1 MEVCGRRRYDSTP
14 PPVHH
19 LPAYV
24 ALERWA
30 PTRRVVV
37 VAPVDASGPRRL
49 LAAGARGVI
58 VVGGDL
64 PPIPGTERYE
74 GVPKIPAGDA
84 TVDMVACIEAYGT
97 LGDTERHQ
105 LVREAYRVLRPGGI
119 FAAWIRHPPGP
130 EDTVDFWTLEEELSA
145 VYERTYMVAQ
155 MPWRGFSLAPV
166 LDQLQGGAEGAGTGS
181 APTLT
186 LDEGLL
192 DVLPEASHYLAIAF
206 RQRPSAKLVERLTA
220 ECLLVPT
227 PEVAPEPVTVV
238 PTPVPVVEAR
248 VELDALREELGHARV
263 REATLTQQ
271 VTSLQAEMR
280 EADAAARELEQSAD
294 VQLQAARDES
304 QRHQARARALEQDL
318 SRRVQALQ
326 GEVAQA
332 RKRAKALEEGL
343 EERVA
348 VLREQAEQAAARARA
363 LEEQL
368 AQVRDEDLP
377 RQLEA
382 LRQQLQRSQAAY
394 EDTEA
399 EREEL
404 QAQLRTKTTDITV
417 LTGSVR
423 DLEQSLARMSERLEA
438 RARELES
445 QSNARAELQQ
455 RHDALVEERDR
466 LEHQVQVAIA
476 EREGARQL
484 AARVEAELE
493 QARRRLGEQQEALST
508 RTQEASRLAGEQQA
522 LRERLQHQEAMLDQT
537 RSRAEELSA
546 TAAAGHEQGRMLAEV
561 ARDRDN
567 LREELG
573 KRAAEIDRLD
583 ERLWEIREELQKE
596 RLDAVRMAAEL
607 ERLRDQSDRA
617 REAEQ
622 ARAREVEQLSKELR
636 GLEVEHAESLGALRS
651 RDEEAS
657 RLRRDLA
664 VLSGESADL
673 ASLRVELG
681 ARGREL
687 AERED
692 QLQQARAREADAM
705 ALARRREQQVAEA
718 GAELERLRKAA
729 EEGAGLTAGLRSELD
744 VRALAAEQLAASM
757 AAMQRQA
764 EELRAE
770 RRKAEAVAEQLQRR
784 VEQEAAEQ
792 EALRRRL
799 RSREQELE
807 EVVSTN
813 ESSGAELYRLRRELE
828 VAAQAN
834 EELEQALSRQGDVE
848 EGPTLLQEQQWPEE
862 AIGEIRRLKGLL
874 ADTARRH
881 VEQLQRVEA
890 LAGAAAD
897 GNADADRRRVR
908 MLELEVTVRAEEQE
922 QLLGLL
928 ESAEQKIWE
937 MTDAS
942 DRNAARLAAGLAQLE
957 KHKEQID
964 ELHDELEVSRNLL
977 AAAQA
982 RALEQER
989 LLASER
995 AKLARAGI
1003 GPDGLPPAS
1012 RGGDTGQEVDDLFAE
1027 LDAGGDGDGDGG
1039 GRSMVDLEGPTPRGA
1054 TAPAP
1059 EAGAPKMQVADQ
1071 AGSMSSP
1078 AASRSNPRMVIEALA
1093 DGEWPDPPAEL
1104 EDVDGKGD
1112 ASKKDL
1118 RDKGRPRPVN
1128 KQGPPPKPPQGPRVA
1143 LVRDR
1148 ADDADGDGG
1157 AGNG

>member
-1 MEVCGRRRYDSTP
+1 M
-14 PPVHH
+14 HH

-30 PTRRVVV
+30 ATRRVVV
-37 VAPVDASGPRRL
+37 VAPTDASGPRRL

-84 TVDMVACIEAYGT
+84 TVDMVACIEAYG
-97 LGDTERHQ
+97 LLDDDARRE

-130 EDTVDFWTLEEELSA
+130 DDTVDFWTLEEELSA
-145 VYERTYMVAQ
+145 VYEHTYMVAQ

-166 LDQLQGGAEGAGTGS
+166 LEQAPGAAG
-181 APTLT
+181 PTLT

-192 DVLPEASHYLAIAF
+192 DELPDASHYLAVAF

-227 PEVAPEPVTVV
+227 PEPEPVRVSMSAV
-238 PTPVPVVEAR
+238 PAVEAR
-248 VELDALREELGHARV
+248 AELDGLREELGQARV

-271 VTSLQAEMR
+271 VASLQVEMR
-280 EADAAARELEQSAD
+280 EADAAARELEQSVD

-318 SRRVQALQ
+318 GRRVQALQ

-332 RKRAKALEEGL
+332 RKRAKQLEEGL

-348 VLREQAEQAAARARA
+348 VLRDQAEQANARSRA

-377 RQLEA
+377 RQLDA

-404 QAQLRTKTTDITV
+404 QTQLRTKTTDITV
-417 LTGSVR
+417 LTGTVR
-423 DLEQSLARMSERLEA
+423 DLEQSLARMSERVEA

-445 QSNARAELQQ
+445 QANARAELQQ
-455 RHDALVEERDR
+455 RYDGLVEERDR

-493 QARRRLGEQQEALST
+493 QVRRRHGEQQEALSV
-508 RTQEASRLAGEQQA
+508 RAQEASRLAGELQA

-561 ARDRDN
+561 ARDRDH

-607 ERLRDQSDRA
+607 ERLREQAERA

-622 ARAREVEQLSKELR
+622 ARSREVEQLSKELR
-636 GLEVEHAESLGALRS
+636 ALEVEHAESLGALRS
-651 RDEEAS
+651 RDEEVA

-664 VLSGESADL
+664 ALTSESADL
-673 ASLRVELG
+673 ASLRAELQ

-687 AERED
+687 ADRDE
-692 QLQQARAREADAM
+692 QLQQARAREADAV
-705 ALARRREQQVAEA
+705 ALARRRELQVADA
-718 GAELERLRKAA
+718 GVELERLRRAA
-729 EEGAGLTAGLRSELD
+729 DESVGLTAGLRSELD
-744 VRALAAEQLAASM
+744 VRSLEAEQLAVSM
-757 AAMQRQA
+757 VTMQRQV

-784 VEQEAAEQ
+784 IEQEAAEQ

-828 VAAQAN
+828 AAAQAN
-834 EELEQALSRQGDVE
+834 EELEQALTRGGDVE

-897 GNADADRRRVR
+897 GNADADRRRAR
-908 MLELEVTVRAEEQE
+908 LLELEVTVRAEEQE

-937 MTDAS
+937 MSDAS

-964 ELHDELEVSRNLL
+964 ELHDELEVQRNLL

-982 RALEQER
+982 RSLEQER

-1003 GPDGLPPAS
+1003 GPDGLPPMP
-1012 RGGDTGQEVDDLFAE
+1012 RGSDTGQEVDDLFAE
-1027 LDAGGDGDGDGG
+1027 LDAGTGG
-1039 GRSMVDLEGPTPRGA
+1039 GGTSMVDLEGLPRGGGGSSRMPAPPRVASAA
-1054 TAPAP
+1054 TP
-1059 EAGAPKMQVADQ
+1059 EAGAPRMQVADR
-1071 AGSMSSP
+1071 AGSKASP
-1078 AASRSNPRMVIEALA
+1078 AASRSSSRMVIEALD

-1104 EDVDGKGD
+1104 EDVGKTDAGKG
-1112 ASKKDL
+1112 SGK
-1118 RDKGRPRPVN
+1118 PIN
-1128 KQGPPPKPPQGPRVA
+1128 KLGPPPKPPQGPRVT

-1157 AGNG
+1157 ADKS

>member
-1 MEVCGRRRYDSTP
+1 M
-14 PPVHH
+14 HH

-30 PTRRVVV
+30 ATRRVVV
-37 VAPVDASGPRRL
+37 VAPTDASGPRRL

-58 VVGGDL
+58 VVGGDI

-74 GVPKIPAGDA
+74 GGPKLPAGDA
-84 TVDMVACIEAYGT
+84 TVDMVACIESYG
-97 LGDTERHQ
+97 LLDDDSRHQ

-130 EDTVDFWTLEEELSA
+130 EDCVDFWTLEEELSA

-166 LDQLQGGAEGAGTGS
+166 LEQAEGAAG
-181 APTLT
+181 PTLT

-192 DVLPEASHYLAIAF
+192 DALPEASHYLAVAF

-227 PEVAPEPVTVV
+227 PEAEPV
-238 PTPVPVVEAR
+238 PTPAVVSVAPVVESRA
-248 VELDALREELGHARV
+248 ELDSLREELGQARV

-271 VTSLQAEMR
+271 VVSLQVEMR
-280 EADAAARELEQSAD
+280 EADAAARELEQSVD

-318 SRRVQALQ
+318 GRRVQALQ
-326 GEVAQA
+326 SEVAQA
-332 RKRAKALEEGL
+332 RKRAKQLEEGL

-348 VLREQAEQAAARARA
+348 VLREQAEHANARARS

-377 RQLEA
+377 RQLDA

-404 QAQLRTKTTDITV
+404 QTQLRTKTTDITV
-417 LTGSVR
+417 LTGTVR
-423 DLEQSLARMSERLEA
+423 DLEQSLARMSERVEA
-438 RARELES
+438 RARELEN
-445 QSNARAELQQ
+445 QANARAELQQ
-455 RHDALVEERDR
+455 RYEALVDERDR

-493 QARRRLGEQQEALST
+493 QARRRHGEQQEALT
-508 RTQEASRLAGEQQA
+508 VRAQEASRLAGELQA

-561 ARDRDN
+561 ARDRDHM
-567 LREELG
+567 REELS

-583 ERLWEIREELQKE
+583 ERLWEVREELQKE

-607 ERLRDQSDRA
+607 ERLREQAERA
-617 REAEQ
+617 REAEH
-622 ARAREVEQLSKELR
+622 ARSREVEQLSKELR
-636 GLEVEHAESLGALRS
+636 ALEVEHAESLGALRS
-651 RDEEAS
+651 RDEEVA

-664 VLSGESADL
+664 AMSSESADL
-673 ASLRVELG
+673 ASLRAELQ

-687 AERED
+687 SDRDE
-692 QLQQARAREADAM
+692 QLQQARAREADAI
-705 ALARRREQQVAEA
+705 ALARRRELQLADA
-718 GAELERLRKAA
+718 GVELERLRRAA
-729 EEGAGLTAGLRSELD
+729 DESAGVTVGLRSELD
-744 VRALAAEQLAASM
+744 VRSLEAEQLAASM
-757 AAMQRQA
+757 AAMQRTV

-770 RRKAEAVAEQLQRR
+770 RRKSEAAAEQLQRR
-784 VEQEAAEQ
+784 IEQEAAEQ

-828 VAAQAN
+828 AAAHAN

-881 VEQLQRVEA
+881 MEQLQRVEA

-897 GNADADRRRVR
+897 GNSEADRRRAR

-964 ELHDELEVSRNLL
+964 ELHDELEVQRNLL

-1003 GPDGLPPAS
+1003 GPDGLLPVS

-1027 LDAGGDGDGDGG
+1027 LDAGPGG
-1039 GRSMVDLEGPTPRGA
+1039 GKSMVDLEGLPRGA
-1054 TAPAP
+1054 PSGGGALRSAAPRAAP
-1059 EAGAPKMQVADQ
+1059 EAGAPRAQVADRTD
-1071 AGSMSSP
+1071 SMASP
-1078 AASRSNPRMVIEALA
+1078 AASRSSSRMVIEALD

-1104 EDVDGKGD
+1104 EDVAGKGE
-1112 ASKKDL
+1112 AGK
-1118 RDKGRPRPVN
+1118 PAN
-1128 KQGPPPKPPQGPRVA
+1128 KLGPPPKPPQGPRVA

-1148 ADDADGDGG
+1148 PVDRPEDADRDDGG
-1157 AGNG
+1157 AKS